1 MDKRGPSGQQTPP
14 MPAFQMSMR
23 GPTTGRYISNPGWD
37 SLSPQDALTRSSTAS
52 RQFSPP
58 GSPPDVSP
66 FEHARL
72 IRETMAY
79 MNARTS
85 DPGHPPGSLPRY
97 VESTPNLPRSF
108 TANTS
113 SHSQSANDVATAAPI
128 TKSYS
133 APVIQ
138 QSTLRVK
145 PEKRSL
151 LKAKMDRVIQKFTP
165 RVDWPKLPT
174 SAFECVLDQL
184 RLMHVST
191 NSASCTTCYMRDL
204 CALQTICRAWELPVQ
219 TKLYSNIEILGA
231 EDPLKIKKTR
241 IKYGARL
248 TLLRRTLRSRPMLAS
263 LVEGLHVPDPIIPL
277 YLANGG
283 PNPEYDE
290 YVCLLASVV
299 QACPN
304 LRTFDGFYPFYNH
317 TFDRLTHALSTRLN
331 LKQHVWIIAE
341 NDDVNERAQKQLAGL
356 LDVHQRYEFV
366 QYHHNWSKLET
377 LMLCSPASLG
387 VIEHDLFLSMFRSLP
402 ALRHLCVS
410 SFDADD
416 FNNDT
421 LIALP
426 KLRTLRLEEC
436 SGITD
441 AGLTKWAASPATIM
455 MENLSLIH
463 QNVVSLIT
471 IAKIFAGLIRLRR
484 FSILQTDASPDVP
497 LDMAILQPLLASE
510 TLQFM
515 HWDIG
520 EDNSSCRSPT
530 EYENVDLK
538 ELKSKKGL
546 HPNIQLALSIAHRG
560 FPALTHLRAPRDL
573 SSPGVLQSVCR
584 PVSNGLILLPADKF
598 SMARM
603 YTAPNSNSLQIARI
617 RAQDVIDRHAHKKK
631 EWMKVVVTDHSE
643 LPPIVR
649 PPLSASTAGSRET
662 TRTTST
668 AFTEPDE
675 DGHEALL
682 EYSRTSEDWS
692 EQMLPTPLARTY
704 SDSDTTE
711 RGPSAL
717 ERRRT
722 NSSGSPTRLNRPAS
736 AALSPIMIPSPT
748 ESDAIFEPP
757 TIHEFVLPTFVGRVS
772 IHIADNGQVFH
783 PPKFHLLP
791 DISGHDGNGGLAG
804 WGELLRVS
812 ERAKM
817 SGGSVEAEDEMNRNS
832 CDGSWNKWN
841 VSQYGTGKRSDSK
854 DKSEWWHT
862 SRQRVRPGMRVRVQ
876 DFF

>member
-1 MDKRGPSGQQTPP
+1 
-14 MPAFQMSMR
+14 
-23 GPTTGRYISNPGWD
+23 
-37 SLSPQDALTRSSTAS
+37 
-52 RQFSPP
+52 
-58 GSPPDVSP
+58 
-66 FEHARL
+66 
-72 IRETMAY
+72 
-79 MNARTS
+79 MNARMS
-85 DPGHPPGSLPRY
+85 LDGSPSRSPPRY
-97 VESTPNLPRSF
+97 VESTPDFPRSF
-108 TANTS
+108 SANAG
-113 SHSQSANDVATAAPI
+113 SQSRASKDNVTAAPI
-128 TKSYS
+128 SKSYS
-133 APVIQ
+133 APVVQ
-138 QSTLRVK
+138 QSASPGK
-145 PEKRSL
+145 AEKRNF
-151 LKAKMDRVIQKFTP
+151 LKAKMDRVISRFSA

-174 SAFECVLDQL
+174 SVFECVLDQL
-184 RLMHVST
+184 RLLHVSK
-191 NSASCTTCYMRDL
+191 NSPSCTTCYMRDL

-219 TKLYSNIEILGA
+219 TKLYSNIDIIGA
-231 EDPLKIKKTR
+231 EDPFKVKKAR

-263 LVEGLHVPDPIIPL
+263 LVDGLHVPDPIIPL

-299 QACPN
+299 QTCPN

-317 TFDRLTHALSTRLN
+317 TFDRLTHALSTRTH

-356 LDVHQRYEFV
+356 LDMHQRYEFL
-366 QYHHNWSKLET
+366 QYHHSWTHLET

-387 VIEHDLFLSMFRSLP
+387 VIEHDLFLGMFRSLP
-402 ALRHLCVS
+402 ALRNLCVS

-416 FNNDT
+416 FNDET
-421 LIALP
+421 LLALP

-455 MENLSLIH
+455 MENLTLIH

-471 IAKIFAGLIRLRR
+471 VAKIFAGLIRLRR
-484 FSILQTDASPDVP
+484 FSILQTDAAPDVP

-520 EDNSSCRSPT
+520 EDNSSCRSST
-530 EYENVDLK
+530 EHENADLK
-538 ELKSKKGL
+538 ELKDKKGL
-546 HPNIQLALSIAHRG
+546 HANIQLALSITHQG
-560 FPALTHLRAPRDL
+560 FPSLTNLRAPRDL
-573 SSPGVLQSVCR
+573 SPPGVLQSVCR
-584 PVSNGLILLPADKF
+584 PASNGTILLPADKF

-603 YTAPNSNSLQIARI
+603 YIAPNSNSLQIARI
-617 RAQDVIDRHAHKKK
+617 RAQDVIDRHAYRNK

-643 LPPIVR
+643 PPPIAR

-662 TRTTST
+662 TLTAST

-675 DGHEALL
+675 DGHDALL

-692 EQMLPTPLARTY
+692 KQMLPTLLVRTY

-722 NSSGSPTRLNRPAS
+722 DSSGSPTGLNRTAS

-748 ESDAIFEPP
+748 QSQSDATYEPQ

-772 IHIADNGQVFH
+772 IHIAENGQVFH

-791 DISGHDGNGGLAG
+791 DIPNHDGNGGMAG

-812 ERAKM
+812 EREKA
-817 SGGSVEAEDEMNRNS
+817 SGGSIEAEDERSRNS

-841 VSQYGTGKRSDSK
+841 VSQYGTGKKSVSK
-854 DKSEWWHT
+854 DKNEWWHS
-862 SRQRVRPGMRVRVQ
+862 SRQRERPGMRVRVQ